1 MGLFFKVEEKGKFLQ
16 INMRK
21 YALAAAFLPLIAIH
35 IIIPL
40 TRQFFTPYVFGILAS
55 SAWSLT
61 FVFGM
66 WVACEGIYYGYFF
79 SKEFEKNGNEVVR
92 SIGKGIKIYKKTPKK

>member
-1 MGLFFKVEEKGKFLQ
+1 MGLFFKIDDKGEYFK

-21 YALAAAFLPLIAIH
+21 HSLAIAFLLLIAIH

-61 FVFGM
+61 FIFGM
-66 WVACEGIYYGYFF
+66 WIACEGIYYGHFF
-79 SKEFEKNGNEVVR
+79 TKEFDKQGNKVVKN
-92 SIGKGIKIYKKTPKK
+92 IGKGIKIYKKTPKK